1 MSRADCGIIRLAKAL
16 GTHFCGIAML
26 VFGFFN
32 LFWSI
37 VVIGRHMDWTEIG
50 AAARVIVRI
59 AVYADII
66 VSGLLVIA
74 GLSVLLMKVVF
85 VLISFN
91 NPKRAIKEPIQIIQR
106 DDWKSK

>member
-1 MSRADCGIIRLAKAL
+1 
-16 GTHFCGIAML
+16 ML

-50 AAARVIVRI
+50 VAAKVIVRI
-59 AVYADII
+59 AIYCEII
-66 VSGLLVIA
+66 ITGLFILA
-74 GLSVLLMKVVF
+74 GISVLLMKAIF

-91 NPKRAIKEPIQIIQR
+91 NPKRAIREPIQIAPV
-106 DDWKSK
+106 S